1 MGGSAQRGS
10 SKMSSQPGHKKR
22 WEGKFFVV
30 AVLWTARQQS
40 EKSWV
45 RVASVVFAVKPVGR
59 GENPET
65 VASHASEDV
74 RAVQSEERAQGMT
87 QDTNGGR
94 RGSEKRRGQPR
105 ILFSDEAAPQ
115 ELPAAIRKTERGG
128 PEVVED
134 VLQGTLATVAVIE
147 ENTKGKIQPES
158 TAALRRSVGSTP
170 APTLLERK
178 GSGRFHGIGEAG
190 GADGRQL
197 VKVASTVHA
206 EASPRQGGDIF
217 QLACFAFPRRRAAH
231 MGS

>member
-1 MGGSAQRGS
+1 MGGQILRRS
-10 SKMSSQPGHKKR
+10 SIMDGQ
-22 WEGKFFVV
+22 
-30 AVLWTARQQS
+30 AAS

-134 VLQGTLATVAVIE
+134 VLQGALATVAVIE

>member
-1 MGGSAQRGS
+1 M
-10 SKMSSQPGHKKR
+10 
-22 WEGKFFVV
+22 
-30 AVLWTARQQS
+30 
-40 EKSWV
+40 
-45 RVASVVFAVKPVGR
+45 VFAVKPVGR

-197 VKVASTVHA
+197 VKVAARWGHLSIGMFRISATSSSSHGII
-206 EASPRQGGDIF
+206 EISS
-217 QLACFAFPRRRAAH
+217 RRRERR
-231 MGS
+231 GSHSDKSSSLRGPKDFFSR